1 MADVFPLILGIIILL
16 ASVISIKTGISV
28 TVVEIAIGV
37 IIGNLGFFHSESW
50 MIYIASFGGILLT
63 FLAGVEI
70 DVDLMKDNF
79 KESFTRFFIISNSF
93 RNRVF
98 SNLLHY
104 RMGIKSCT
112 INKYGIIRNKY
123 CSCLFRFNS
132 KRTI

>member
-70 DVDLMKDNF
+70 DVDLMKDNLNV
-79 KESFTRFFIISNSF
+79 ESFIQFCRELVPSYI
-93 RNRVF
+93 
-98 SNLLHY
+98 
-104 RMGIKSCT
+104 
-112 INKYGIIRNKY
+112 
-123 CSCLFRFNS
+123 
-132 KRTI
+132 